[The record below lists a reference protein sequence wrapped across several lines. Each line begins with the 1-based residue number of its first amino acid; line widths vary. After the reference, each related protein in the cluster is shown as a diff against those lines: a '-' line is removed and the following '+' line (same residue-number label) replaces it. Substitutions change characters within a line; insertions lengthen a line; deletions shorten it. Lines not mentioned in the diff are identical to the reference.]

1 MFRFSFSCADCPLS
15 ESVAPLL
22 IGLAINGILGDRGKA
37 EMFENERK
45 EYEKLLR
52 DKYHI
57 QKDRRMYDPK
67 PPKDSL
73 LNLGKRE

>member
-1 MFRFSFSCADCPLS
+1 
-15 ESVAPLL
+15 
-22 IGLAINGILGDRGKA
+22 LAINGILGDRAKA
-37 EMFENERK
+37 EMFEGERK